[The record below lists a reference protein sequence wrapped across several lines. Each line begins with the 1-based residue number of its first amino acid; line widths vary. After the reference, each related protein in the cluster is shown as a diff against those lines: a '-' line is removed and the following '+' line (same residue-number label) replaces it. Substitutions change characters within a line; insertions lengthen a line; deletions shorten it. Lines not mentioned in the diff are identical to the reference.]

1 MNVLRLSIL
10 VLSLSLI
17 SGCAILD
24 IFGKKPPEIAIK
36 TKAEE
41 KTRLN
46 YPDPS
51 PLRAREIEWIII
63 TPNNSEEVWKSLD
76 EDKVDKVLFS
86 LTDDGYQELAMIIAE
101 LRNFI
106 AQQRSIILKY
116 KEYYEPPK
124 KE

>member
-1 MNVLRLSIL
+1 MSVLRLSIL

-17 SGCAILD
+17 SGCAVLD
-24 IFGKKPPEIAIK
+24 IFGKKPPEIVVK

-41 KTRLN
+41 KTRLSL
-46 YPDPS
+46 PDPT
-51 PLRAREIEWIII
+51 PLKARDIEWVII
-63 TPNNSEEVWKSLD
+63 TPQNSDEVWKSLE

-86 LTDDGYQELAMIIAE
+86 LTDDDYQELAMIIAE
-101 LRNFI
+101 LRNFV
-106 AQQRSIILKY
+106 AQQRLIILKY